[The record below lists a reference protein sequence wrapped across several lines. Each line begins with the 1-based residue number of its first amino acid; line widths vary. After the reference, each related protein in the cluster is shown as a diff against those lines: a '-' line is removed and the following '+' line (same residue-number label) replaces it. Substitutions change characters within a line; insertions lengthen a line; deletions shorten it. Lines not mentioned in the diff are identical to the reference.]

1 MHVGNKNNFNDADHV
16 RSIVTDIPNQNTNI
30 KIEHIKRKYLM
41 LATVLSSAVLGIDA
55 YIVKVEVDVAD
66 GLPAFSTVGLPDS
79 AIKESRDRVT
89 AAIKNSGFYFPPSR
103 ITANLA
109 PAHIRKAGSAF
120 DLPIAIG
127 VMAATNQVEPLNLES
142 TMILGELALDGN
154 IRSIQGGLPI
164 AIAAKH
170 NGVENLILPAENAK
184 EAAIVEGLKV
194 YPVESLTEA
203 VTFLNAVNDISPVPP
218 TLNTTVEKTETESY
232 LDLIDVKGQEHVKR
246 AVEVAAA
253 GGHNLIMIGPPGSGK
268 TMIAK
273 RISSILPE
281 LSIEE
286 SLETTKIQ
294 SILGILPSD
303 TPLVTVRP
311 FRSPHHTISDAGLIG
326 GGNVPRPGEVS
337 LSHNGVLFLDEL
349 PEFRRNVLEVMR
361 QPLEDGY
368 VTISRAA
375 ASLTYPANFML
386 VAAMNPCP
394 CGFFSDPNRECKCS
408 PNQIQTYVS
417 RISGPLLDRIDIQ
430 VEVPAVKY
438 AELSADVTGE
448 QSTVVRERVEAARR
462 IQHQRFEGTTIHAN
476 ANMESKQIREYCK
489 IETQAQDLLRV
500 AINQLGLSARAYD
513 RILKVSRT
521 IADLD
526 ENPSIEAV
534 HVSEAIQYRS
544 LDRSFWRK

>member
-1 MHVGNKNNFNDADHV
+1 
-16 RSIVTDIPNQNTNI
+16 
-30 KIEHIKRKYLM
+30 M
-41 LATVLSSAVLGIDA
+41 LATVISSAVLGIDA
-55 YIVKVEVDVAD
+55 YIVKVEVDVAG
-66 GLPAFSTVGLPDS
+66 GLPAFNTVGLPDS

-89 AAIKNSGFYFPPSR
+89 AAIKNSGFYFPSNR

-109 PAHIRKAGSAF
+109 PADIRKTGSAF

-127 VMAATNQVEPLNLES
+127 VMAATNQVNFSNLEN
-142 TMILGELALDGN
+142 TMILGELALDGS

-164 AIAAKH
+164 ALAAKH
-170 NGVENLILPAENAK
+170 HGLQHLVLPAENAK
-184 EAAIVEGLKV
+184 EAAIVEGLNV
-194 YPVESLTEA
+194 YPVKNLTET
-203 VTFLNAVNDISPVPP
+203 VQFLNSTKEIQPEPP
-218 TLNTTVEKTETESY
+218 TLKNALERVDTDNL
-232 LDLIDVKGQEHVKR
+232 LDLMDVKGQEHVKR

-273 RISSILPE
+273 RIPSILPT
-281 LSIEE
+281 LSIDE

-294 SILGILPSD
+294 SIIGILPSD
-303 TPLVTVRP
+303 TPLVMTRP

-326 GGNVPRPGEVS
+326 GGNIPRPGEVS
-337 LSHNGVLFLDEL
+337 LAHNGVLFLDEL

-361 QPLEDGY
+361 QPLEDGH

-394 CGFFSDPNRECKCS
+394 CGFFSDPNRDCKCS
-408 PNQIQTYVS
+408 HNQIQTYVS

-438 AELSADVTGE
+438 AELSADVSGE
-448 QSTVVRERVEAARR
+448 RSNVVRERVEAARQ
-462 IQHQRFEGTTIHAN
+462 IQHERFAGTSIHAN
-476 ANMESKQIREYCK
+476 ANMESKQIREYCR
-489 IETQAQDLLRV
+489 IETQAQELLRV

-526 ENPSIEAV
+526 ESLNIEGM

-544 LDRSFWRK
+544 LDRSFWKQ

>member
-1 MHVGNKNNFNDADHV
+1 
-16 RSIVTDIPNQNTNI
+16 
-30 KIEHIKRKYLM
+30 M
-41 LATVLSSAVLGIDA
+41 LATVLSSALLGIDA
-55 YIVKVEVDVAD
+55 YIVKVEVDVAG

-89 AAIKNSGFYFPPSR
+89 AAIKNSGFYFPQTR

-109 PAHIRKAGSAF
+109 PADIRKAGSAF

-127 VMAATNQVEPLNLES
+127 VMAATNQVDPAKLENA
-142 TMILGELALDGN
+142 MILGELALDGN
-154 IRSIQGGLPI
+154 IRGIQGGLPI
-164 AIAAKH
+164 AITAKE
-170 NGVENLILPAENAK
+170 NGIQNLILPAENAK
-184 EAAIVEGLKV
+184 EAAIVEGVNV
-194 YPVESLTEA
+194 YPVASLSEA
-203 VTFLNAVNDISPVPP
+203 AAFLNSEKEIAPEPY
-218 TLNTTVEKTETESY
+218 TRNTDEHKKEHAETH
-232 LDLIDVKGQEHVKR
+232 LDLLDVKGQEHVKR
-246 AVEVAAA
+246 AIEVAAA

-273 RISSILPE
+273 RIPSILPR
-281 LSIEE
+281 LSMDE

-294 SILGILPSD
+294 SIIGILPSD
-303 TPLVTVRP
+303 TPLVVTRP
-311 FRSPHHTISDAGLIG
+311 YRSPHHTISDAGLIG

-337 LSHNGVLFLDEL
+337 LAHNGVLFLDEL

-361 QPLEDGY
+361 QPLEDRQ

-394 CGFFSDPNRECKCS
+394 CGFFSDPNRDCKCT
-408 PNQIQTYVS
+408 PTQIQNYVS

-438 AELSADVTGE
+438 AELSAETTGE
-448 QSTVVRERVEAARR
+448 PSTLVQERVESARQ
-462 IQHQRFEGTTIHAN
+462 IQQQRFADTTIHAN
-476 ANMESKQIREYCK
+476 ATMESKQIREYCQVDD
-489 IETQAQDLLRV
+489 QAQDLLRV

-513 RILKVSRT
+513 RILKVART

-526 ENPSIEAV
+526 RNPNIEAV

-544 LDRSFWRK
+544 LDRSFWKK

>member
-1 MHVGNKNNFNDADHV
+1 
-16 RSIVTDIPNQNTNI
+16 
-30 KIEHIKRKYLM
+30 M

-109 PAHIRKAGSAF
+109 PADIRKAGSAF

-127 VMAATNQVEPLNLES
+127 VMAATKQVDLSSLEN
-142 TMILGELALDGN
+142 TMVLGELALDGN

-164 AIAAKH
+164 AIAAKE
-170 NGVENLILPAENAK
+170 NGVQNLILPAENAK
-184 EAAIVEGLKV
+184 EAAIVDALKV
-194 YPVESLTEA
+194 YPVESLSEA
-203 VTFLNAVNDISPVPP
+203 AAFLNSAKDILPEPP
-218 TLNTTVEKTETESY
+218 TLSTTVDEKVGAESL
-232 LDLIDVKGQEHVKR
+232 LDLVDVKGQEHVKR
-246 AVEVAAA
+246 AVEVSAA

-273 RISSILPE
+273 RIPSIMPM
-281 LSIEE
+281 LSMDE

-294 SILGILPSD
+294 SIVGILPSD
-303 TPLVTVRP
+303 TPLVMTRP

-361 QPLEDGY
+361 QPLEDGH

-394 CGFFSDPNRECKCS
+394 CGFFSDPNRECKCTHK
-408 PNQIQTYVS
+408 QIQTYVS

-438 AELSADVTGE
+438 AELSAEVTGE
-448 QSTVVRERVEAARR
+448 PSATVRERVEAARQ
-462 IQHQRFEGTTIHAN
+462 IQHQRFDGTTIHAN
-476 ANMESKQIREYCK
+476 ANMESKQIREYCP
-489 IETQAQDLLRV
+489 IESQAQDLLRV

-526 ENPSIEAV
+526 ENPNIETV

-544 LDRSFWRK
+544 LDRSFWKK

>member
-1 MHVGNKNNFNDADHV
+1 
-16 RSIVTDIPNQNTNI
+16 
-30 KIEHIKRKYLM
+30 M
-41 LATVLSSAVLGIDA
+41 LATVLSSAMLGIDA
-55 YIVKVEVDVAD
+55 YIVKVEVDVAG

-89 AAIKNSGFYFPPSR
+89 AAIKNSGFYFPQTR

-109 PAHIRKAGSAF
+109 PADIRKAGSAF

-127 VMAATNQVEPLNLES
+127 VMAATNQVVPTRLENA
-142 TMILGELALDGN
+142 IVLGELALDGSV
-154 IRSIQGGLPI
+154 RGIQGALPI
-164 AIAAKH
+164 AIAAKE
-170 NGVENLILPAENAK
+170 NGIQDLILPAENAR
-184 EAAIVEGLKV
+184 EAAIVEDVNV
-194 YPVESLTEA
+194 YSVASLAEA
-203 VTFLNAVNDISPVPP
+203 AAFLNSEKEISPEPHTRDTDTENAPP
-218 TLNTTVEKTETESY
+218 ETL
-232 LDLIDVKGQEHVKR
+232 LDLLDVKGQEHVKR

-273 RISSILPE
+273 RIPSILPR
-281 LSIEE
+281 LSNEE

-294 SILGILPSD
+294 SIVGILPSD
-303 TPLVTVRP
+303 TPLVVTRP
-311 FRSPHHTISDAGLIG
+311 YRSPHHTISDAGLIG
-326 GGNVPRPGEVS
+326 GGNIPRPGEVS
-337 LSHNGVLFLDEL
+337 LAHNGVLFLDEL

-361 QPLEDGY
+361 QPLEDRQ

-394 CGFFSDPNRECKCS
+394 CGFFSDPSRDCKCS
-408 PNQIQTYVS
+408 QTQIQNYVS

-438 AELSADVTGE
+438 AELADETTGE
-448 QSTVVRERVEAARR
+448 PSAIVQRRVEAARHA
-462 IQHQRFEGTTIHAN
+462 QQLRFTGTTLHAN
-476 ANMESKQIREYCK
+476 ATMQPRQIREYCK
-489 IETQAQDLLRV
+489 VDAQAQELLRV

-513 RILKVSRT
+513 RILKVART

-526 ENPSIEAV
+526 HNPNIEAV

-544 LDRSFWRK
+544 LDRSFWKK

>member
-1 MHVGNKNNFNDADHV
+1 
-16 RSIVTDIPNQNTNI
+16 
-30 KIEHIKRKYLM
+30 
-41 LATVLSSAVLGIDA
+41 
-55 YIVKVEVDVAD
+55 
-66 GLPAFSTVGLPDS
+66 
-79 AIKESRDRVT
+79 
-89 AAIKNSGFYFPPSR
+89 
-103 ITANLA
+103 
-109 PAHIRKAGSAF
+109 
-120 DLPIAIG
+120 
-127 VMAATNQVEPLNLES
+127 
-142 TMILGELALDGN
+142 
-154 IRSIQGGLPI
+154 
-164 AIAAKH
+164 
-170 NGVENLILPAENAK
+170 
-184 EAAIVEGLKV
+184 
-194 YPVESLTEA
+194 
-203 VTFLNAVNDISPVPP
+203 
-218 TLNTTVEKTETESY
+218 
-232 LDLIDVKGQEHVKR
+232 
-246 AVEVAAA
+246 
-253 GGHNLIMIGPPGSGK
+253 MIGPPGSGK

-273 RISSILPE
+273 RIPSILPK
-281 LSIEE
+281 LSVDE

-294 SILGILPSD
+294 SIIGILPSD

-361 QPLEDGY
+361 QPLEDGS

-408 PNQIQTYVS
+408 PKQIQTYVS

-448 QSTVVRERVEAARR
+448 MSTVVRERVEAARR
-462 IQHQRFEGTTIHAN
+462 IQHQRFEETTIHAN

-526 ENPSIEAV
+526 ESMSIEAV

-544 LDRSFWRK
+544 LDRSFWKKQ

>member
-1 MHVGNKNNFNDADHV
+1 
-16 RSIVTDIPNQNTNI
+16 
-30 KIEHIKRKYLM
+30 M

-109 PAHIRKAGSAF
+109 PADIRKTGSAF
-120 DLPIAIG
+120 DLPIAVG
-127 VMAATNQVEPLNLES
+127 VMAATNQVDLSSLES
-142 TMILGELALDGN
+142 TMILGELALDGS
-154 IRSIQGGLPI
+154 IRSIQGGLPV
-164 AIAAKH
+164 AIAAKE
-170 NGVENLILPAENAK
+170 NGVQNLILPAENAK
-184 EAAIVEGLKV
+184 EAAIVDTLKV
-194 YPVESLTEA
+194 YPVESLSEA
-203 VTFLNAVNDISPVPP
+203 AAFLNSAKDIPPEPP
-218 TLNTTVEKTETESY
+218 TLSTMADEKVGAESL

-273 RISSILPE
+273 RISSILPT
-281 LSIEE
+281 LSIDE

-294 SILGILPSD
+294 SIVGILPSD
-303 TPLVTVRP
+303 TPLVTKRP

-326 GGNVPRPGEVS
+326 GGNIPRPGEVS

-361 QPLEDGY
+361 QPLEDGH

-394 CGFFSDPNRECKCS
+394 CGFFSDPNRECKCTHK
-408 PNQIQTYVS
+408 QIQTYVS

-448 QSTVVRERVEAARR
+448 PSATVRERVEAARR
-462 IQHQRFEGTTIHAN
+462 IQHERFEGTTIHAN
-476 ANMESKQIREYCK
+476 ANMESKQIREYCP
-489 IETQAQDLLRV
+489 IESQAQDLLRV

-526 ENPSIEAV
+526 ENPNIEPG

-544 LDRSFWRK
+544 LDRSFWKK

>member
-1 MHVGNKNNFNDADHV
+1 
-16 RSIVTDIPNQNTNI
+16 
-30 KIEHIKRKYLM
+30 M
-41 LATVLSSAVLGIDA
+41 LATVLSSAMLGIDA
-55 YIVKVEVDVAD
+55 YIVKVEVDVAG
-66 GLPAFSTVGLPDS
+66 GLPSFSTVGLPDS

-89 AAIKNSGFYFPPSR
+89 AAIKNSGFYFPQTR

-109 PAHIRKAGSAF
+109 PADIRKAGSAF

-127 VMAATNQVEPLNLES
+127 VMAATNQVVPTRLENA
-142 TMILGELALDGN
+142 IVLGELALDGSV
-154 IRSIQGGLPI
+154 RGIQGALPI
-164 AIAAKH
+164 AIAAKE
-170 NGVENLILPAENAK
+170 NGIQDLILPAENAR
-184 EAAIVEGLKV
+184 EAAIVEDVNV
-194 YPVESLTEA
+194 YSVASLAEA
-203 VTFLNAVNDISPVPP
+203 AAFLNSEKEISPEPHTRDTDTENAPP
-218 TLNTTVEKTETESY
+218 ETL
-232 LDLIDVKGQEHVKR
+232 LDLLDVKGQEHVKR

-273 RISSILPE
+273 RIPSILPR
-281 LSIEE
+281 LSNEE

-294 SILGILPSD
+294 SIVGILPSD
-303 TPLVTVRP
+303 TPLVVTRP
-311 FRSPHHTISDAGLIG
+311 YRSPHHTISDAGLIG
-326 GGNVPRPGEVS
+326 GGNIPRPGEVS
-337 LSHNGVLFLDEL
+337 LAHNGVLFLDEL

-361 QPLEDGY
+361 QPLEDRQ

-394 CGFFSDPNRECKCS
+394 CGFFSDPSRDCKCS
-408 PNQIQTYVS
+408 QTQIQNYVS

-438 AELSADVTGE
+438 AELTDETTGE
-448 QSTVVRERVEAARR
+448 PSAIVQRRVEAARHA
-462 IQHQRFEGTTIHAN
+462 QQLRFTGTTLHAN
-476 ANMESKQIREYCK
+476 ATMQPRQIREYCK
-489 IETQAQDLLRV
+489 VDAQAQELLRV

-513 RILKVSRT
+513 RILKVART

-526 ENPSIEAV
+526 HNPNIEAV

-544 LDRSFWRK
+544 LDRSFWKK

>member
-1 MHVGNKNNFNDADHV
+1 
-16 RSIVTDIPNQNTNI
+16 
-30 KIEHIKRKYLM
+30 M
-41 LATVLSSAVLGIDA
+41 LATVLSSALLGIDA
-55 YIVKVEVDVAD
+55 YIVKVEVDVAG

-89 AAIKNSGFYFPPSR
+89 AAIKNSGFYFPQTR

-109 PAHIRKAGSAF
+109 PADIRKAGSAF

-127 VMAATNQVEPLNLES
+127 VMAATNQVDPARLENA
-142 TMILGELALDGN
+142 MILGELALDGN
-154 IRSIQGGLPI
+154 IRGIQGGLPI
-164 AIAAKH
+164 AITAKE
-170 NGVENLILPAENAK
+170 NGIQNLILPAENAK
-184 EAAIVEGLKV
+184 EAAIVEGVNV
-194 YPVESLTEA
+194 YPVASLAEA
-203 VTFLNAVNDISPVPP
+203 VAFLNSETEIAPEPY
-218 TLNTTVEKTETESY
+218 TLNTDEHKKERAETH
-232 LDLIDVKGQEHVKR
+232 LDLLDVKGQEHVKR
-246 AVEVAAA
+246 AIEVAAA

-273 RISSILPE
+273 RIPSILPR
-281 LSIEE
+281 LSMDE

-294 SILGILPSD
+294 SIIGILPSD
-303 TPLVTVRP
+303 TPLVVTRP
-311 FRSPHHTISDAGLIG
+311 YRSPHHTISDAGLIG

-337 LSHNGVLFLDEL
+337 LAHNGVLFLDEL

-361 QPLEDGY
+361 QPLEDRQ

-394 CGFFSDPNRECKCS
+394 CGFFSDPNRDCKCT
-408 PNQIQTYVS
+408 PTQIQNYVS

-438 AELSADVTGE
+438 AELSAETTGE
-448 QSTVVRERVEAARR
+448 PSTQVQERVEDARQ
-462 IQHQRFEGTTIHAN
+462 IQQQRFADTTIHAN
-476 ANMESKQIREYCK
+476 ATMESKQIREYCK
-489 IETQAQDLLRV
+489 VDDQAQDLLRV

-513 RILKVSRT
+513 RILKVART

-526 ENPSIEAV
+526 RNPNIEAV

-544 LDRSFWRK
+544 LDRSFWKK

>member
-1 MHVGNKNNFNDADHV
+1 
-16 RSIVTDIPNQNTNI
+16 
-30 KIEHIKRKYLM
+30 M

-127 VMAATNQVEPLNLES
+127 VMAATNQVEPMNLEN

-154 IRSIQGGLPI
+154 IRNIQGGLPI

-170 NGVENLILPAENAK
+170 NGIQSLVLPAENAK

-203 VTFLNAVNDISPVPP
+203 VTFLNTVNDISPVPP
-218 TLNTTVEKTETESY
+218 TLNTTVEKTDTESY

-273 RISSILPE
+273 RIPSILPE

-294 SILGILPSD
+294 SIIGVLPSD
-303 TPLVTVRP
+303 TPLVTIRP

-326 GGNVPRPGEVS
+326 GGNIPRPGEVS

-408 PNQIQTYVS
+408 
-417 RISGPLLDRIDIQ
+417 
-430 VEVPAVKY
+430 
-438 AELSADVTGE
+438 
-448 QSTVVRERVEAARR
+448 
-462 IQHQRFEGTTIHAN
+462 H
-476 ANMESKQIREYCK
+476 
-489 IETQAQDLLRV
+489 
-500 AINQLGLSARAYD
+500 
-513 RILKVSRT
+513 
-521 IADLD
+521 
-526 ENPSIEAV
+526 
-534 HVSEAIQYRS
+534 
-544 LDRSFWRK
+544 

>member
-1 MHVGNKNNFNDADHV
+1 
-16 RSIVTDIPNQNTNI
+16 
-30 KIEHIKRKYLM
+30 M

-55 YIVKVEVDVAD
+55 YVVKVEVDVSD
-66 GLPAFSTVGLPDS
+66 GLPSFSTVGLPDS

-109 PAHIRKAGSAF
+109 PADIRKTGSAF

-127 VMAATNQVEPLNLES
+127 VMAATNQVDLANLES
-142 TMILGELALDGN
+142 TMILGELALDGD
-154 IRSIQGGLPI
+154 IRSIQGGLPV
-164 AIAAKH
+164 AIAAKQ
-170 NGVENLILPAENAK
+170 NGVKNLVLPAQNAK
-184 EAAIVEGLKV
+184 EAAIVDELNV
-194 YPVESLTEA
+194 YPVESLSDA
-203 VTFLNAVNDISPVPP
+203 AAFLNSIKEIEPESY
-218 TLNTTVEKTETESY
+218 TLGTEVETEDTPAY

-246 AVEVAAA
+246 AVEVGAA

-273 RISSILPE
+273 RIPSILPK
-281 LSIEE
+281 LSTDE

-294 SILGILPSD
+294 SIVGILPSD
-303 TPLVTVRP
+303 TPLVTNRP

-326 GGNVPRPGEVS
+326 GGNIPRPGEVS

-361 QPLEDGY
+361 QPLEDGH

-394 CGFFSDPNRECKCS
+394 CGFFSDPNRECKCTHK
-408 PNQIQTYVS
+408 QIQTYVS

-448 QSTVVRERVEAARR
+448 PSTVVRDRVEAARR
-462 IQHQRFEGTTIHAN
+462 VQHQRFDGTSIHAN

-489 IETQAQDLLRV
+489 IESSAQELLRI

-521 IADLD
+521 IADL
-526 ENPSIEAV
+526 EQNPSIEAG

-544 LDRSFWRK
+544 LDRSFWKK